1 MVNTK
6 LIRKRLID
14 KGYTIGEFASLIGNS
29 RVSVGRKMK
38 NKAPLK
44 LDEVDQWCKTLDI
57 SRSELLQYFFC

>member
-6 LIRKRLID
+6 LIRKKMID

-29 RVSVGRKMK
+29 RANVGKKIK

-44 LDEVDQWCKTLDI
+44 LDEVEQWSKVLDI